1 MEIKRQ
7 KPVVEAYHY
16 DQREPERE
24 YETQLKVGFAPLQAT
39 DPNYPAENSILG
51 ARLEF
56 RLVFDEFVIAGGVSQ
71 VNHILNRK
79 IATQEDVTKEEI
91 DELVAPL
98 FDIVKRLTY
107 EVTEITTDEPGITL
121 NFQSEPEV
129 EGEA

>member
-7 KPVVEAYHY
+7 KPIVEAYHY
-16 DQREPERE
+16 DQRIPEKE
-24 YETQLKVGFAPLQAT
+24 YQTELKVGFAPLESK
-39 DPNYPAENSILG
+39 DPDYPKENSVLG

-56 RLVFDEFVIAGGVSQ
+56 RLVFEQFIIAGRVSQ
-71 VNHILNRK
+71 INHVVGRK
-79 IATQEDVTKEEI
+79 IKEQKDVTKAEI

-121 NFQSEPEV
+121 NFQSEPET
-129 EGEA
+129 ESQG

>member
-7 KPVVEAYHY
+7 KPIVEAYHY
-16 DQREPERE
+16 DQRIPEKE
-24 YETQLKVGFAPLQAT
+24 YQTELKVGFAPLESK
-39 DPNYPAENSILG
+39 DPDYPKENSVLG

-56 RLVFDEFVIAGGVSQ
+56 RLVFEQFIIAGRVSQ
-71 VNHILNRK
+71 INHVVGRK
-79 IATQEDVTKEEI
+79 IKEQKDVTKAEI

-121 NFQSEPEV
+121 NFQSEPET
-129 EGEA
+129 ETQG

>member
-7 KPVVEAYHY
+7 KPIVEAYHY
-16 DQREPERE
+16 DQRIPEKE
-24 YETQLKVGFAPLQAT
+24 YQTELKVGFAPLESK
-39 DPNYPAENSILG
+39 DPDYPKENSVLG

-56 RLVFDEFVIAGGVSQ
+56 RLVFEQFIIAGRVSQ
-71 VNHILNRK
+71 INHVVGRK
-79 IATQEDVTKEEI
+79 IKEQKDVTKAEI

-121 NFQSEPEV
+121 NFQSEPET
-129 EGEA
+129 ES